1 LNDFDEAAYA
11 PFSWDVKRGA
21 VGAVLAHARSDADTG
36 VLQGNAEEAIL
47 LAITP
52 RVFIADVVRFA
63 EVAANRIEA
72 DHKAFAKDHGKGAFQ
87 FV

>member
-1 LNDFDEAAYA
+1 
-11 PFSWDVKRGA
+11 
-21 VGAVLAHARSDADTG
+21 
-36 VLQGNAEEAIL
+36 
-47 LAITP
+47 
-52 RVFIADVVRFA
+52 VVRFA